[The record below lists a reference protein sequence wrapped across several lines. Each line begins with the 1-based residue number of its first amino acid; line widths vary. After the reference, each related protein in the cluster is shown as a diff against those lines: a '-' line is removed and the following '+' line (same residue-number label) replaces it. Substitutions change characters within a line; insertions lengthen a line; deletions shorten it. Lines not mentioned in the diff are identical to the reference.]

1 MLNVLGLLVDPE
13 PAQAALL
20 ERVCGAAL
28 FDAPALLA
36 AGAFASAAGVQR
48 RARRGDASGGTA
60 RLEGFE

>member
-1 MLNVLGLLVDPE
+1 MLNVLGLLVDLE
-13 PAQAALL
+13 LAQA
-20 ERVCGAAL
+20 
-28 FDAPALLA
+28 ALLA